1 MSAPIPIYQKTI
13 NYGPG
18 YFNNQRPNWIKAYA
32 KAVKKIGRE
41 AANKQYPQVKNW
53 VSSQLS
59 QGKNAR
65 INYNSNTATTRTA
78 RSSTSVSSRKARRK
92 TRRSRAN

>member
-1 MSAPIPIYQKTI
+1 MSAPINIYPKSI
-13 NYGPG
+13 NMGPG

-53 VSSQLS
+53 VTSQLS

-78 RSSTSVSSRKARRK
+78 RSSTSISSRK
-92 TRRSRAN
+92 TRRSRK